1 MKTFFTSK
9 RLFLFAF
16 LVLVIAN
23 IAVFAAV
30 SANRSGEASSRI
42 VLTERELQLPYRNLK
57 EDSGMSL
64 NIAWRTLDAN
74 YTGTSYGGG
83 WATPEWLNEKK
94 MAELGFDPARLCTN
108 ADIRKRPPAFS
119 KVAFLVLEYG
129 GAPYDEALHRA
140 DTALAIA
147 KNEAAKYPGK
157 NDVTNALEM
166 AEHETQ
172 RERIADSRLFA
183 IDAGLDTA
191 ILRQKYHDRSRY
203 ILVKAQIEPIISLC
217 NEKGDREGRIT
228 KLSIT
233 SVHVPLQFKK
243 TIDAA
248 TMGGEK
254 RNWNESK
261 PPRYEV
267 TLAYGKNYEPWI
279 VSVRILDAKN

>member
-147 KNEAAKYPGK
+147 KNEAAKYPDK

-166 AEHETQ
+166 AEHKKQ
-172 RERIADSRLFA
+172 RELLADSRLFA
-183 IDAGLDTA
+183 IDAGLDAAT
-191 ILRQKYHDRSRY
+191 LRQKYHDRSRY
-203 ILVKAQIEPIISLC
+203 ILVKAQIKPIISLC

-267 TLAYGKNYEPWI
+267 TLAYGKNYEPWS

>member
-217 NEKGDREGRIT
+217 NEKEDREGRIT

-243 TIDAA
+243 SIDAA
-248 TMGGEK
+248 TMGEK

-279 VSVRILDAKN
+279 ESVRILDAKN